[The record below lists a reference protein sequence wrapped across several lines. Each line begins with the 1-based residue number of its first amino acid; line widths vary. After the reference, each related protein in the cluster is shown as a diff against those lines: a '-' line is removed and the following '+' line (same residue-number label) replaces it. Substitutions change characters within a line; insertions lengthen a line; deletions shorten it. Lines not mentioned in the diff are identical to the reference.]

1 MNPTHY
7 VWLLLAVI
15 LLVFAFNL
23 VQLGLVIALGII
35 VYLAY
40 LAWTT
45 RNVPHDPRDY

>member
-23 VQLGLVIALGII
+23 VQLGLIIALGII

-45 RNVPHDPRDY
+45 RRVPHDPRDY